1 MKVKATINN
10 DLSISVD
17 VNFDRMDND
26 MAEEILIIAQSDHTY
41 TQYQDKSVFFIT
53 VNSIFEV
60 EQSIDTILLAYR
72 TYHRKK
78 DYIEAHLNRIVN
90 NY

>member
-1 MKVKATINN
+1 MKVKAKVNN
-10 DLSISVD
+10 DLSITVGVS
-17 VNFDRMDND
+17 FDKMNNNT
-26 MAEEILIIAQSDHTY
+26 AEEILIIAQSDHTY
-41 TQYQDKSVFFIT
+41 TQYQDESVFFIT

-78 DYIEAHLNRIVN
+78 DYIKAHLNRIVN

>member
-1 MKVKATINN
+1 MKIKAKVNN

-17 VNFDRMDND
+17 VIFDKMDND

-41 TQYQDKSVFFIT
+41 TQYQDKSEFSIT